1 MEFSKNITV
10 LFSPEQHR
18 HLVRLADQSK
28 KSIGDLVR
36 SACKKQY
43 GLVSCDER
51 ILAVKELGVLH
62 LPVGNVKKMKQ
73 ESNPGLNR
81 IEP

>member
-1 MEFSKNITV
+1 MEHSKNITI

-18 HLVRLADQSK
+18 QLVRLADQSK
-28 KSIGDLVR
+28 TSIGELVR

-43 GLVSCDER
+43 GLVSSDER
-51 ILAVKELGVLH
+51 IFAVKELSALH
-62 LPVGNVKKMKQ
+62 LPVRNVKKMKQ